1 MKKLEDEKIIE
12 LFFKRSEN
20 AITELSQKY
29 GQLCMTV
36 SMNILGNNEDAE
48 ECVNDSYFGVWN
60 AIPPH
65 KPDNLTAFLCK
76 IVRNLSLKR
85 CSRNSAEK
93 RKSNYGVCID
103 ELDECLLSAN
113 TVESELEFGELSGTL
128 DKFIAQLDK
137 TNQFLFVRRYWF
149 MDSYESL
156 SKSTGIKEQA
166 IRTRLSRIRSN
177 LKKFLAEQEVI

>member
-1 MKKLEDEKIIE
+1 MEDEKIIE

-60 AIPPH
+60 AIPP
-65 KPDNLTAFLCK
+65 
-76 IVRNLSLKR
+76 
-85 CSRNSAEK
+85 
-93 RKSNYGVCID
+93 CID

>member
-1 MKKLEDEKIIE
+1 MKKLEDEKIID

-36 SMNILGNNEDAE
+36 SMNILGNTEDAE
-48 ECVNDSYFGVWN
+48 ECVNDSYLGIWN

-65 KPDNLTAFLCK
+65 KPDNLTAFLCR

-85 CSRNSAEK
+85 CSHNSAEK

-103 ELDECLLSAN
+103 ELDECLPSEN
-113 TVESELEFGELSGTL
+113 TVESELELNELSGTL
-128 DKFIAQLDK
+128 DNFISQLDK
-137 TNQFLFVRRYWF
+137 TNRFLFVRRYWF

-156 SKSTGIKEQA
+156 SKATGIKEQA

-177 LKKFLAEQEVI
+177 LKKFLAEQGVF